1 MYRTLNL
8 RVHSAFTL
16 LGIRRTRAYFPE
28 CKEKKKKKEKKG
40 ERKRKA
46 LDHVT
51 SNLEGKMLRVI
62 GTLLDALNVVIS
74 NI

>member
-16 LGIRRTRAYFPE
+16 LRIRRTRAYFPE
-28 CKEKKKKKEKKG
+28 CKKEKKRK
-40 ERKRKA
+40 RKRKA

>member
-28 CKEKKKKKEKKG
+28 CKKKRKKKG